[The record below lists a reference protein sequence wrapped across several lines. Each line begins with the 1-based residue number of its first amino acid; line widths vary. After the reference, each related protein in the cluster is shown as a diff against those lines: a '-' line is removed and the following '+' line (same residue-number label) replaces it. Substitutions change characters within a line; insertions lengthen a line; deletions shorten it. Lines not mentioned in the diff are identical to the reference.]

1 MVGITTVFTSDGLY
15 CVSTLSQAVRYD
27 QYEAEVLG
35 SLRRTT
41 QHLARTMNW
50 QKGEHVRL
58 VFHSFK
64 PFKRTEE
71 EAVKALMASLGDYD
85 VDYAFV
91 NVVEQHPQ
99 LLFDERNQGRACGP
113 LGHKGVFAPQRG
125 LSLRLSDRET
135 LMAVKGSGDV
145 KRPSDGLPRPL
156 LLRLSGGSTFNDMD
170 YLTQQAYTFSGHSW
184 RTFFPSPLPVTILY
198 SELIAGLLGK
208 LATVP
213 TWSQTSLLGRIGAT
227 RWFL

>member
-1 MVGITTVFTSDGLY
+1 
-15 CVSTLSQAVRYD
+15 
-27 QYEAEVLG
+27 
-35 SLRRTT
+35 
-41 QHLARTMNW
+41 
-50 QKGEHVRL
+50 
-58 VFHSFK
+58 
-64 PFKRTEE
+64 
-71 EAVKALMASLGDYD
+71 
-85 VDYAFV
+85 
-91 NVVEQHPQ
+91 
-99 LLFDERNQGRACGP
+99 
-113 LGHKGVFAPQRG
+113 VFAPQRG